1 MLAVQR
7 DSMSVLLI
15 CLLLVGIGLV
25 MVYSS
30 SSVLASIRFG
40 DSSLFLKKQSIR
52 VLIGLTLMLSLA
64 QVPMHWWARFSRSI
78 MLLAFLSLLL
88 VLVWGQGPAQ
98 RWLSLPGVNLG
109 IAVQP
114 SEFAKLALVLYLAD
128 VLVRKRDEINRFR
141 RGLLPRLLVVACVL
155 VLIALQPDLGT
166 AIALGLIALV
176 MLWVG
181 GVRLMH
187 LLGAGL
193 VALFGIVLSLATSR
207 YQMQRLR
214 SFIDPTRDPDGYYQV
229 LQSLYGM
236 GNGGLFGVGLG
247 NSMQK
252 EQYLPEPH
260 TDFVFA
266 FVGEELGLVGALAV
280 LGLFAAFAVY
290 GLRIGRA
297 ACDEHGFLVATGITA
312 MISVY
317 ALLNI
322 GVVTGVLPTTGLPL
336 PFVSYGGSSLLGNMA
351 GVGILLGVARSTA
364 AGGKNTGRQSRL
376 VRQRR

>member
-1 MLAVQR
+1 MVAVQR
-7 DSMSVLLI
+7 DSIPVLLI
-15 CLLLVGIGLV
+15 CLMLVGLGLV

-30 SSVLASIRFG
+30 SSVLANLRFG

-52 VLIGLTLMLSLA
+52 VLIGLALMLLFA
-64 QVPMHWWARFSRSI
+64 HVPMHWWDRFSRPI
-78 MLLAFLSLLL
+78 MLLAFFLLLL
-88 VLVWGQGPAQ
+88 VLAWGHGPAQ
-98 RWLSLPGVNLG
+98 RWLSLPAIGLG

-128 VLVRKRDEINRFR
+128 VLVRKRDEIHRFR
-141 RGLLPRLLVVACVL
+141 RGLLPRLLVVGCVL
-155 VLIALQPDLGT
+155 VLIAMQPDLGT

-181 GVRLMH
+181 GVRLQH
-187 LLGAGL
+187 LIGAGL
-193 VALFGIVLSLATSR
+193 VALLGIGFSLTTSR
-207 YQMQRLR
+207 YQMQRLL
-214 SFIDPTRDPDGYYQV
+214 SFIDPEGDPDGYYQV
-229 LQSLYGM
+229 LQSLYGL
-236 GNGGLFGVGLG
+236 GSGGVWGVGLG

-266 FVGEELGLVGALAV
+266 FVGEELGLLGTLAV
-280 LGLFAAFAVY
+280 LGLFAAFAFY
-290 GLRIGRA
+290 GLRIGRESG
-297 ACDEHGFLVATGITA
+297 DEHGYLVATGITA
-312 MISVY
+312 MVSIY

-351 GVGILLGVARSTA
+351 GVGILLGVARS
-364 AGGKNTGRQSRL
+364 AGGGVKRPTRGERL